1 MNLEIRD
8 AVEAADVEQIRRL
21 FEEYQRAIDVDLC
34 FQGFAEELASLP
46 GKYARPGGRLLLAV
60 GDRESAGC
68 AGLRPLGGRDCE
80 MKRLYVRPP
89 YRGSGLGRRL
99 ATELVDHARGAGY
112 ARMYLDT
119 LSSMT
124 EARAL
129 YRSLAFVET
138 APYYPNPEPGA
149 IYLALDL

>member
-1 MNLEIRD
+1 MTLEIRD
-8 AVEAADVEQIRRL
+8 ALEAADVEQIRML

-46 GKYARPGGRLLLAV
+46 GKYARPQGRLLLAV
-60 GDRESAGC
+60 GEREPAGC

-99 ATELVDHARGAGY
+99 AVELVDHARGAGY

-119 LSSMT
+119 LSSMN

-129 YRSLAFVET
+129 YRSLGFGET
-138 APYYPNPEPGA
+138 APYYANPEPGA
-149 IYLALDL
+149 IYLALEL